1 MLRIEE
7 FADMVQFEEI
17 MKNWAEAT
25 GLATVAVGADGK
37 YISECYNFTDFCIKY
52 TRGSE
57 EGCRRCVKCDQE
69 GKGVYNCH
77 AGLIDFGIDLK
88 IGDEKVGSVIGGQVL
103 PEHPDEE
110 KFRKVAREIGVD
122 EDAYIKALHKVN
134 VKSEKSIHASANL
147 LGQVLNNFINAEY
160 ERHHNA
166 VLVETLESGVE
177 ETNRLVEEVIKST
190 IELKSIQHKQTI
202 LSLNANIE
210 AARAGEHGAG
220 FSVVATE
227 VGKLAKNSS
236 VVNSKIENV
245 VLQISDVVEKMKNA
259 EGNKELG
266 KKR

>member
-1 MLRIEE
+1 MLKIEE
-7 FADMVQFEEI
+7 FADMNQFEDI
-17 MKNWAEAT
+17 MRNWAEAT

-77 AGLIDFGIDLK
+77 AGLIDFGIDLM

-122 EDAYIKALHKVN
+122 EDKYIEALHKVN
-134 VKSEKSIHASANL
+134 VRTEKSIHASATL

-160 ERHHNA
+160 ERLHNSA
-166 VLVETLESGVE
+166 LVDTLENGVE
-177 ETNRLVEEVIKST
+177 ETNSLVDDIIKCT
-190 IELKSIQHKQTI
+190 DELKSIQHKQTI

-210 AARAGEHGAG
+210 AARAGEQGAG

-236 VVNSKIENV
+236 VVNTKIENV
-245 VLQISDVVEKMKNA
+245 VHRIAEVVGTMKKA
-259 EGNKELG
+259 EVNKELL
-266 KKR
+266 KS